1 MKNSTLLLLSA
12 VLILPSCAGAGIA
25 AGLGATAGVASAQEG
40 GISAAVTD
48 AKIQLDINDLWFRYD
63 VETFRKLNIT
73 VDQGRVL
80 LTGVVQ
86 NPENR
91 VEAVRLAWQPKGV
104 KQVINEIRV
113 AEGDG
118 ITGFA
123 RDKWISTRLRTAM
136 TFDMSIQSI
145 NYSIDTVSGI
155 VYLMGHAQNQQEL
168 NKVMQLARTIPDVKQ
183 VVSYVKLRGQQGDA
197 VQASVEG
204 EALQNQ
210 DYQEPSA
217 NDGYQDQS
225 FDGAPVPAT
234 DPGEYVQPD
243 YEQPGYQG
251 IEAEPLPL
259 VGSP

>member
-12 VLILPSCAGAGIA
+12 ALILPACAGPGIAAGVGATAGIA
-25 AGLGATAGVASAQEG
+25 ASQEG
-40 GISAAVTD
+40 GISSAVTD
-48 AKIQLDINDLWFRYD
+48 AKIQLEINDLWFRYD

-73 VDQGRVL
+73 IDQGRVL

-113 AEGDG
+113 AESDG

-123 RDKWISTRLRTAM
+123 RDKWITTRLRTAM
-136 TFDMSIQSI
+136 TFDLNVQSI

-155 VYLMGHAQNQQEL
+155 VYLMGNAQNQQEL
-168 NKVMQLARTIPDVKQ
+168 NKVMQIARTIPDVKQ
-183 VVSYVKLRGQQGDA
+183 VVSYVKVIGRQGDVTA
-197 VQASVEG
+197 TQAEP
-204 EALQNQ
+204 LQND
-210 DYQEPSA
+210 DYSQPAAQNSA
-217 NDGYQDQS
+217 DEYYQ
-225 FDGAPVPAT
+225 PPAT
-234 DPGEYVQPD
+234 DPGEYAQPD
-243 YEQPGYQG
+243 YAQPGYQG